1 MKRDTAVNS
10 LQAYNTVNEVI
21 NKLNNDNNMLCN

>member
-10 LQAYNTVNEVI
+10 LQACNTVNEVI